1 MKYELVAGFE
11 THVEL
16 STKTKIFCGCTTA
29 FGGDPNTHC
38 CPICIGLPGTL
49 PKLNRQVVKYAIMAG
64 LATNCEIAEVA
75 NSNAE
80 AASSSGTENDPL
92 NIH

>member
-1 MKYELVAGFE
+1 MKYELVAGLE

-29 FGGDPNTHC
+29 FGGEPNTHC

-49 PKLNRQVVKYAIMAG
+49 PKLNRQVVNYAVLAG
-64 LATNCEIAEVA
+64 LATHCDIAPIA
-75 NSNAE
+75 RMDRSLS
-80 AASSSGTENDPL
+80 ASTAG
-92 NIH
+92 